1 MAIASSDVVAGNSIL
16 ASEYNNLR
24 ADLLNLLNGAVTLA
38 GVKTFSAKAVMTLGI
53 TLSDDSS
60 IASTKKFF
68 YGGNTYDVESSA
80 NVRDCYT
87 GGVLALRINAS
98 QNVYIQD
105 TKRYYLSLTENV
117 YIERSEANVMQ
128 LVTNNSVGIRIDANQ
143 NVYIQDTKRYY
154 LSLTEDVYIER
165 SAANVIQL
173 VTSNSVGIRIDA
185 NQNVYIQDTKRY
197 FLSLTENVYIERSA
211 ANVMQLVTN
220 NLVGIQINASQQVIA
235 PQGIA
240 PGDNESMMWD
250 VVIFSLDGSS
260 SDTVAYVIDESK
272 IYGMM
277 ATGHESATHAA
288 GVSDTALDYYT
299 TTYIFN
305 NVLTIVYDDLHY
317 VSSDAAQVIIH
328 YVA

>member
-128 LVTNNSVGIRIDANQ
+128 LVTN
-143 NVYIQDTKRYY
+143 
-154 LSLTEDVYIER
+154 
-165 SAANVIQL
+165 
-173 VTSNSVGIRIDA
+173 NSVGIRIDA

>member
-68 YGGNTYDVESSA
+68 YGGNTYDVESSS

-98 QNVYIQD
+98 
-105 TKRYYLSLTENV
+105 
-117 YIERSEANVMQ
+117 
-128 LVTNNSVGIRIDANQ
+128 Q